1 MKMKEYYLDFK
12 LSRKIYNSNKNELK
26 INKCYNN
33 VFNIITTKELISQD
47 IRICYGFMYRK
58 DLSMFNRHCFILNN
72 DKVVDPTA
80 LFWDIESIED
90 ITTYYP
96 FKEYTFTEYLSALS
110 ENNRRAD
117 LYEALL
123 KEEIDAHNRL
133 ITEGFNRNPIEEG
146 DFLQRVYKE
155 NFWEGL
161 KNYNKNNKLII
172 KK

>member
-1 MKMKEYYLDFK
+1 MKKYYLDLK
-12 LSRKIYNSNKNELK
+12 LSKKIYNSNKNKLKKSECYTNIFNVITSPEL
-26 INKCYNN
+26 
-33 VFNIITTKELISQD
+33 VSQD
-47 IRICYGFMYRK
+47 IKIAYGFIYRK
-58 DLSMFNRHCFILNN
+58 SINMFTRHCFVILG
-72 DKVVDPTA
+72 DRVVDPTA
-80 LFWDIESIED
+80 LFWDIENVAD

-123 KEEIDAHNRL
+123 KEEIDAHNKL
-133 ITEGFNRNPIEEG
+133 ISMNFNRNPIEEG

-161 KNYNKNNKLII
+161 KNYNKNKKIII